1 MDLSRARWLAVLCL
15 LGIILTA
22 CGGSFSETIRYRLTF
37 NVDVD
42 GSLVSGSG
50 VIQVKQSDMR
60 ALFGSMGGTGSEVN
74 GEAVIVNLGP
84 RGTLFAL
91 LRGQSVGFRTLGG
104 PAWLLF
110 HAFAD
115 VHKREAEPLPKVQLL
130 KEQRPRRVLRVDEIP
145 MLVHFRDLD
154 DPKSVEQVEPANL
167 AAAFGPG
174 VALREAVI
182 EVTDDPVTVGI
193 ENKLPW
199 LKKLNG
205 QLDGDRLH
213 HGATLSNDLNRY
225 DFYQRYN

>member
-1 MDLSRARWLAVLCL
+1 MLCL
-15 LGIILTA
+15 LGSILTA

-50 VIQVKQSDMR
+50 VIQVKQSDTR
-60 ALFGSMGGTGSEVN
+60 ALFGSMGGAGSEVN
-74 GEAVIVNLGP
+74 GEAVIIDLRP
-84 RGTLFAL
+84 HGTLFAL
-91 LRGQSVGFRTLGG
+91 LRGPSLGFDSVRG
-104 PAWLLF
+104 PASLLL

-115 VHKREAEPLPKVQLL
+115 VHKRETDPLPKVQLL
-130 KEQRPRRVLRVDEIP
+130 KEQRPRRVLHVNEIP
-145 MLVHFRDLD
+145 MLVYFRDLN
-154 DPKSVEQVEPANL
+154 DPKSVEQVEPINL
-167 AAAFGPG
+167 AAVFGPG
-174 VALREAVI
+174 VVLRDAVI

-193 ENKLPW
+193 EKKLSW